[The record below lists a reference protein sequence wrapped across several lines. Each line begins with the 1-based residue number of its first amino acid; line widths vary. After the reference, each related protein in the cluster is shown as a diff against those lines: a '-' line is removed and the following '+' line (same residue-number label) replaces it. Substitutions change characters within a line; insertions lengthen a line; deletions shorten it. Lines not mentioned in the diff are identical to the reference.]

1 MKYLGEEFEIHM
13 GGTDNVFSHHEN
25 EIAVAKCAS
34 GKKFVHYW
42 MHVKHLLLNGKKM
55 SKSKGNAIV
64 LENLLRRGY
73 SAREVRAALLSVHYR
88 RRMNFTFARME
99 RVAHYVRKVEA
110 ALLLVKRAAKES
122 KYAESD
128 AQILTAIKMGKH
140 ALECFKYNM
149 DNDFNAPHVLHH
161 CCNLICWAHGK
172 AKTGKLGKKSA
183 QIVLRSVREINTV
196 LNVLEV

>member
-64 LENLLRRGY
+64 LEDLLRRGY